1 MGLHGLYYICEDTA
15 SRCLTRLSIK
25 ARGHGLVCLK
35 IYLISRCWCCF
46 LRTSQW
52 MLLQEYLI
60 KLAFSFNNNKIR
72 TCFTSCLRHI
82 VLVHHTFPFYFI
94 FWRSLVR
101 ISQHTCLD
109 RFRKWQLTTFSQ
121 LVVKIWHHKNVI
133 WSISKM
139 ILEELQHGDIRLCL
153 LKCLHTFFV
162 LVDNKQ
168 ASHTVLINELFEVL
182 VWWMGPC

>member
-25 ARGHGLVCLK
+25 AQGHGSVCLK